1 VPQDGRLFAGT
12 LRDNL
17 VLGMNDPGDDA
28 LMQAARQTGLFET
41 VIAAHPKGLARE
53 ISEGGQGLSGG
64 QRQLVHITRAVL
76 RQPRIWLLDEPTAS
90 MDPQL
95 ERQVIQT
102 LHNHLAQNPESTLVL
117 VTHKPQVLSLVER
130 VIVMANQ
137 QVVMDGPRDQ
147 VMQQLQAM
155 ATQAQQP
162 QQPPQTNMAPT
173 APTP

>member
-1 VPQDGRLFAGT
+1 
-12 LRDNL
+12 
-17 VLGMNDPGDDA
+17 
-28 LMQAARQTGLFET
+28 
-41 VIAAHPKGLARE
+41 
-53 ISEGGQGLSGG
+53 
-64 QRQLVHITRAVL
+64 
-76 RQPRIWLLDEPTAS
+76 

-117 VTHKPQVLSLVER
+117 VTHKPQVLSLVQR

-137 QVVMDGPRDQ
+137 QVVLDGPRDQ

>member
-1 VPQDGRLFAGT
+1 MGFVPQDGRLFAGT

-90 MDPQL
+90 MDSAH
-95 ERQVIQT
+95 EHRVIQT
-102 LHNHLAQNPESTLVL
+102 LHQHIGPQDSACI
-117 VTHKPQVLSLVER
+117 VTHKTDLLQLTER
-130 VIVMANQ
+130 IIVIANHQ
-137 QVVMDGPRDQ
+137 IVIDGPREQ
-147 VMQQLQAM
+147 VLAQLGRLNASSP
-155 ATQAQQP
+155 AA
-162 QQPPQTNMAPT
+162 AKKGI
-173 APTP
+173 A